1 MSVLII
7 IIFASAVL
15 KTVENVGVSYVK
27 LSEPYGKKLD
37 HESKN
42 LNLPYRPESV
52 SLFFNQPGLNVLLT
66 LNTQTFS
73 NLLLKLTTFASPTS
87 PLVFL
92 KEILH

>member
-52 SLFFNQPGLNVLLT
+52 SLLLT
-66 LNTQTFS
+66 LNTKTFC

>member
-1 MSVLII
+1 MCVLYECFNYYYF
-7 IIFASAVL
+7 FASAVL

-27 LSEPYGKKLD
+27 LSEPYTKKLD

-66 LNTQTFS
+66 LNTHLG
-73 NLLLKLTTFASPTS
+73 NKP
-87 PLVFL
+87 FL
-92 KEILH
+92 ISC